1 MKEILTI
8 RGLSKSYNQV
18 KAVQNLNLDISDGQA
33 YGILGPNGSGKTT
46 TLSIVTGIIRQER
59 GSFTWFGKEPE
70 ASQRRCI
77 GSLIE
82 TPHFYPYLSLEKN
95 LRIICDIKGLGYSDI
110 NRVLDSAKLAERKR
124 SRFSTMSL
132 GMKQRLGLAAA
143 LLGDP
148 RVLVLDEPTNGLDP
162 EGIAEV
168 REMVIEQVKEGK
180 TLILASHILN
190 EVEKICSHVAILKKG
205 ELLANGPV
213 KELLSEEEI
222 IEVSCSDN
230 KLLRNK
236 LIGSG
241 LVTETEEENG
251 LLVITLKE
259 GVSPADLN
267 AFAFSNK
274 LIINHML
281 SRKRSLESQFLELVK
296 SPEPE
301 NLRSQPKNV
310 EPEQSGAHE
319 GEAE

>member
-1 MKEILTI
+1 MNEILSI
-8 RGLSKSYNQV
+8 QGLSKSYKQV
-18 KAVQNLNLDISDGQA
+18 KAIYNLNLEISDGQA

-46 TLSIVTGIIRQER
+46 TLSIVTGIIRQDR
-59 GSFTWFGKEPE
+59 GTFSWFGQEPE
-70 ASQRRCI
+70 ACQRRCI

-110 NRVLDSAKLAERKR
+110 DRVLESARLIERKR
-124 SRFSTMSL
+124 SRFSAMSL

-168 REMVIEQVKEGK
+168 REVVIEQVKGGK

-205 ELLANGPV
+205 QLLADGPVRELLA
-213 KELLSEEEI
+213 EEEI

-230 KLLRNK
+230 LLLKMKLS
-236 LIGSG
+236 GSG
-241 LVTETEEENG
+241 LVRESEEENG
-251 LLVITLKE
+251 LLVLTLAD
-259 GVSPADLN
+259 GVTPAQIN
-267 AFAFSNK
+267 SFAFSNQ
-274 LIINHML
+274 LVIHHML

-296 SPEPE
+296 E
-301 NLRSQPKNV
+301 
-310 EPEQSGAHE
+310 
-319 GEAE
+319 